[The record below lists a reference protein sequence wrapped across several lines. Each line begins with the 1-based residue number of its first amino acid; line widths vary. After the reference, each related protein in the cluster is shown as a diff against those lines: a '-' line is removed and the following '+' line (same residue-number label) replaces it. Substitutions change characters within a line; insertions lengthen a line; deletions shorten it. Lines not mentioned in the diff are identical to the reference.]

1 MTDIIP
7 LLTFV
12 LVAVVVVVAF
22 HIDWDW
28 RRRAEFVSAFVDDPH
43 FTVEPGD
50 RTRPVRLATKGSTPA
65 GHVVAGGGK
74 PPYWQALSNAP
85 RTAER
90 TTLTITLEGISGG
103 LRDKLGAHDVHTGDA
118 GFDDRYCL
126 RGSDEAVLRGL
137 LQAPA
142 VRAALD
148 TLFGLGRI
156 RSFTIDATGAAHT
169 FASRDD
175 LSPVRARD
183 VLLCTLAL
191 VAALEKNASVRPA
204 LPPLTSSPLVEGAGG
219 GSGAP
224 VAVPVF
230 VDERR
235 RR

>member
-12 LVAVVVVVAF
+12 LLAVVVAVAV

-28 RRRAEFVSAFVDDPH
+28 RRRTEFVSAFVNDPH
-43 FTVEPGD
+43 FTADPGD
-50 RTRPVRLATKGSTPA
+50 RTRPVSLATKGSTPA

-74 PPYWQALSNAP
+74 HPYWQALSNAP

-148 TLFGLGRI
+148 IAGTRARRAALHACARRRAREKRQ
-156 RSFTIDATGAAHT
+156 RSPGAAAIDEL
-169 FASRDD
+169 AS
-175 LSPVRARD
+175 
-183 VLLCTLAL
+183 
-191 VAALEKNASVRPA
+191 
-204 LPPLTSSPLVEGAGG
+204 
-219 GSGAP
+219 
-224 VAVPVF
+224 
-230 VDERR
+230 RR
-235 RR
+235 RRGRRQRRTRRRARLRR